1 MHKLLLVLILI
12 SSSIHAQYNDGSA
25 DKGLTYY
32 KFIFKDELKYNGSV
46 FTGKHTEKEWAKLF
60 ENNAKEFKK
69 EFAGITT
76 KLDKFINS
84 KKFEKIA
91 PHIKAFAIHYAS
103 DSGYSPHCGNDDIDE
118 E

>member
-1 MHKLLLVLILI
+1 MRNSLIILI
-12 SSSIHAQYNDGSA
+12 FLSTFAYAQYDGGSE

-32 KFIFKDELKYNGSV
+32 KFLFKKELNYNGSV
-46 FTGKHTEKEWAKLF
+46 FTAKFKAQSWEKLF
-60 ENNAKEFKK
+60 DNDAKEFKK
-69 EFAGITT
+69 EFSGITK
-76 KLDKFINS
+76 KLDKLLNS